1 MADWASIIGVA
12 AANLASTI
20 GVAKANM
27 ASIFGLDTPSSGDA
41 KSYLFDG
48 SDEFIQ
54 ADAVV
59 ASTGNFDWQTDAQSI
74 SVWFKMASATPAVLW
89 SFGHSSQN
97 SSWYYLMVQGETTVD
112 GVTLEPRF
120 TISGFSNTAGLF
132 GKADSTTSPNGA
144 TGYAWVLESDTNG
157 INPADGSWHHI
168 VITFSGAGS
177 TAQAVK
183 MYADGNQVGFSKSR
197 SSALDVSDFSIGLL
211 RKDGADDLEHFFHGH
226 IAQLGMW
233 TTELSSGNVSTIY
246 NSGTPLAA
254 ASSLS
259 PVHFY
264 RFGDGD
270 TNGPGTLTDYG
281 SGGVDGTGV
290 NLESEDIVSLH
301 P

>member
-1 MADWASIIGVA
+1 MADYASINGVA
-12 AANLASTI
+12 AANISSIL
-20 GVAKANM
+20 GVAKG
-27 ASIFGLDTPSSGDA
+27 SCGTLLGLDTPSSGDA

-120 TISGFSNTAGLF
+120 IISGFTNTAHLF

-144 TGYAWVLESDTNG
+144 NGFAFVLESDTDG

-168 VITFSGAGS
+168 VITFDGNAS
-177 TAQAVK
+177 TAEAVK

-197 SSALDVSDFSIGLL
+197 GSNLDVSDFSIGVL
-211 RKDGADDLEHFFHGH
+211 RKDGADDLENFFHGH

-233 TTELSSGNVSTIY
+233 TTELSSGNVSTLY

-270 TNGPGTLTDYG
+270 TNGPSTLTDYG

-290 NLESEDIVSLH
+290 NLESGDIVSLH

>member
-1 MADWASIIGVA
+1 MADWASINGIA
-12 AANLASTI
+12 AANVSAI
-20 GVAKANM
+20 VGRAKASV
-27 ASIFGLDTPSSGDA
+27 ARLFARDTPSSGDA

-59 ASTGNFDWQTDAQSI
+59 ASTGNFDWQSDAQSI

-89 SFGHSSQN
+89 SFGHNSQN
-97 SSWYYLMVQGETTVD
+97 SSWYYLMVQGETEVM
-112 GVTLEPRF
+112 GATLEPRF
-120 TISGFSNTAGLF
+120 IISGFTNTAHLF

-144 TGYAWVLESDTNG
+144 NGYAWVLESDTDG
-157 INPADGSWHHI
+157 INPADGNWHHI
-168 VITFSGAGS
+168 VITFSGNAS
-177 TAQAVK
+177 TAEAVK

-233 TTELSSGNVSTIY
+233 TSELTSGNVSTLY

-254 ASSLS
+254 GDALS

-270 TNGPGTLTDYG
+270 SNGPSTLTDYG

-290 NLESEDIVSLH
+290 NLESGDIVDVH

>member
-1 MADWASIIGVA
+1 MADWASINGIA
-12 AANLASTI
+12 AANVSAI
-20 GVAKANM
+20 VGRAKASV
-27 ASIFGLDTPSSGDA
+27 ARLFARDTPSSGDA

-59 ASTGNFDWQTDAQSI
+59 ASTGNFDWQSDAQSI

-89 SFGHSSQN
+89 SFGHNSQ
-97 SSWYYLMVQGETTVD
+97 SQSWYYLMVQGETTV
-112 GVTLEPRF
+112 GESTLEPRF
-120 TISGFSNTAGLF
+120 IISGFTNTAQLF

-144 TGYAWVLESDTNG
+144 NGYAWVLESDTDG
-157 INPADGSWHHI
+157 INPADGNWHHI
-168 VITFSGAGS
+168 VITFSGNAS

-197 SSALDVSDFSIGLL
+197 SSNLDVSDFAIGVL
-211 RKDGADDLEHFFHGH
+211 RTDGASELANFFHGH

-233 TTELSSGNVSTIY
+233 TSELTSGNVSTLY
-246 NSGTPLAA
+246 NSGTPLAVA
-254 ASSLS
+254 DDLS

-270 TNGPGTLTDYG
+270 SNGPSTLTDYG
-281 SGGVDGTGV
+281 SGGADGTGV
-290 NLESEDIVSLH
+290 NLESGDIVEVH